1 MKQFTLFDTIET
13 HIQRFESSLY
23 TATPAIV
30 ETYDPETATISCYPA
45 IYKADKDGVLLQES
59 ILEGVPV
66 MFPSTKYTAIT
77 FPLTKGDKVMLLF
90 GQQDMDLWLE
100 SSDDIEKP
108 QTLRR
113 HNVNDAVA
121 YPTTLKYNSGVVR
134 AGTEDGLNIQFK
146 DSNIYVDPDGGVD
159 IAATKFSVTNDT
171 GELVAWIS
179 ELLQI
184 LEATT
189 VNTVYGVSPLNT
201 KAQIASL
208 RAELDTIKR

>member
-1 MKQFTLFDTIET
+1 MKQFTLFDTIES
-13 HIQRFESSLY
+13 HISRFESGLY

-30 ETYDPETATISCYPA
+30 ETYDSETATISCYPA

-59 ILEGVPV
+59 LLEGVPV
-66 MFPSTKYTAIT
+66 MFPSTKDAAIT

-90 GQQDMDLWLE
+90 GQQDMDTWLE
-100 SSDDIEKP
+100 SAEDIDKP

-113 HNVNDAVA
+113 HNLNDAVA
-121 YPTTLKYNSGVVR
+121 YPTTLKYNSGVVKTG
-134 AGTEDGLNIQFK
+134 AEEGFNVQFK
-146 DSNIYVDPDGGVD
+146 DSNVYIDPDGGVD
-159 IAATKFSVTNDT
+159 IKAGKFSVTNDT